1 VKSPRSTSVPRA
13 MQATYDAIVAPTDA
27 FCRDHLNDE
36 YRDLA
41 RAMTAALCRKRPS
54 PWSGPTASTCRRA
67 WWERSYPWLPQTSQ
81 AISSGAAEIAAR
93 IATAEMRRRATAS
106 STSSS
111 AHRPALSPAGV
122 RQDSV
127 CRFGDGEPG
136 LDVSLSGIVQPVV
149 VETPDCGLCGKG
161 RG

>member
-1 VKSPRSTSVPRA
+1 
-13 MQATYDAIVAPTDA
+13 MQATHDAIIALTDA

-81 AISSGAAEIAAR
+81 AISSGAAKIAAR
-93 IATAEMRRRATAS
+93 IATAERS
-106 STSSS
+106 EEHTSELHS
-111 AHRPALSPAGV
+111 
-122 RQDSV
+122 RQYLV
-127 CRFGDGEPG
+127 CR
-136 LDVSLSGIVQPVV
+136 LQ
-149 VETPDCGLCGKG
+149 
-161 RG
+161 